1 MEEAIIILNVSL
13 IMKLLFSSLASI
25 AILSLLSFKKYTD
38 PSIADHQVAF
48 SMEDESATG
57 SFANPKGT
65 VVFDESDLSKT
76 RIDICIKA
84 NTIQTGDPGRD
95 KHLKNE
101 DFFEVG
107 KYPEIRFKST
117 STIKNADGSY
127 SIKGDFTMKSTTKS
141 VEISARVV
149 NQDGQRLLLGQLPIN
164 RVDYKVGIADDGVG
178 TLLTAHLK
186 YPN

>member
-1 MEEAIIILNVSL
+1 
-13 IMKLLFSSLASI
+13 
-25 AILSLLSFKKYTD
+25 
-38 PSIADHQVAF
+38 
-48 SMEDESATG
+48 MEDESATG

-186 YPN
+186 YPI

>member
-1 MEEAIIILNVSL
+1 MKKPTILFLFIFIAMGFGANAQKIIDAESIVNFSL
-13 IMKLLFSSLASI
+13 
-25 AILSLLSFKKYTD
+25 
-38 PSIADHQVAF
+38 
-48 SMEDESATG
+48 ENRG
-57 SFANPKGT
+57 SEVKGT
-65 VVFDESDLSKT
+65 LGGMKGDVIFDKENLDKSSFNVT
-76 RIDICIKA
+76 MNA
-84 NTIQTGDPGRD
+84 NTINTANRKRD
-95 KHLKNE
+95 AHLKNE

-186 YPN
+186 YPI